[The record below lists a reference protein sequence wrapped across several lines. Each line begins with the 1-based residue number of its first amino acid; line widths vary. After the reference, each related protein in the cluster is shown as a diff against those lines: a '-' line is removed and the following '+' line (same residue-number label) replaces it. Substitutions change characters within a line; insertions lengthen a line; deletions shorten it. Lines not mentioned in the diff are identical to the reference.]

1 MWSKVEQAGET
12 KQLIKHLLNKN
23 RSQRKLVKFNEI
35 RDKFKKEKERS
46 VSNEKSIVKVIPSPV
61 KDLKEK
67 TVINMKRKAGVEEI
81 HVKSTQPLLKMQSLE
96 LE

>member
-1 MWSKVEQAGET
+1 MWGKVEEAGET

-46 VSNEKSIVKVIPSPV
+46 VSNEKSIVKAIPSPI
-61 KDLKEK
+61 KDAKEK
-67 TVINMKRKAGVEEI
+67 TVVNMRRRAAVEEI
-81 HVKSTQPLLKMQSLE
+81 NVKSTQPLLKVQSL
-96 LE
+96 